1 MKEYTVLHRTFIKG
15 RHRNQGE
22 FIRMSADDAKE
33 RKDAGLIA
41 EGQLTEKEIEAA
53 LKKQAT
59 TRTSSTKAGTDNK

>member
-1 MKEYTVLHRTFIKG
+1 
-15 RHRNQGE
+15 
-22 FIRMSADDAKE
+22 MSADDAKE

-53 LKKQAT
+53 LKKQGT